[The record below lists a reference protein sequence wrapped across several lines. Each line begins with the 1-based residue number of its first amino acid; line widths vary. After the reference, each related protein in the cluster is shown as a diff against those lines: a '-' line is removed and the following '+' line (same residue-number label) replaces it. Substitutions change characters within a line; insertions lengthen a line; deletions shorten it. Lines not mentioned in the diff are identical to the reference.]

1 MHIFGLREILLKRQN
16 FILEKVISAIPFV
29 YGLTVLSFIVPVQLN
44 CLMICGKVSHKAAFP
59 NFFIHNFSPIE
70 FTHTGDQLFFNFFQR
85 NRRIFQFVI
94 LKPLNYS
101 FKETIRFDVKALFAS
116 HTASTQVI

>member
-1 MHIFGLREILLKRQN
+1 
-16 FILEKVISAIPFV
+16 
-29 YGLTVLSFIVPVQLN
+29 
-44 CLMICGKVSHKAAFP
+44 MICGKVSHKAAFP

-94 LKPLNYS
+94 FKPLNYC